1 MPEVTLSKE
10 QDGFWEAAEP
20 LWSHQRRLSSAPAE
34 VDAII
39 ARLGIGAGATVLDL
53 CCGVGRHTVELARRG
68 LLVTGVD
75 ATRDYLDKAA
85 RRAQTEGLQVEL
97 VQGDMRAFCRQGAF
111 DVVLNLGR
119 SFGYF
124 DDPDDDRRVV
134 TNVYASLGPG
144 GAFVLETIGKEA
156 LARVF
161 RPKYWRE
168 NDGTYYL
175 YELKVSRHW
184 SWVEDRTIIFDD
196 RGRTE
201 LVFSYRLYSAVE
213 LITLLRGCGFAG
225 VDIYGDLAGS
235 AYDHRSKR
243 LVAVARK

>member
-1 MPEVTLSKE
+1 MTLSKE

-34 VDAII
+34 VDAIV

-68 LLVTGVD
+68 LRATGVD

-85 RRAQTEGLQVEL
+85 RYAQAEGLQVEL
-97 VQGDMRAFCRQGAF
+97 VQDDMRTFCRPGAF
-111 DVVLNLGR
+111 DAVLNLGR

-134 TNVYASLGPG
+134 TNVYASLAAG
-144 GAFVLETIGKEA
+144 GAFVLETIGKEG

-161 RPKYWRE
+161 RPRYWRE
-168 NDGTYYL
+168 KDGAYYL
-175 YELKVSRHW
+175 YELKISRNW
-184 SWVEDRTIIFDD
+184 SWVEDRTIVFDD

-213 LITLLRGCGFAG
+213 LITLLRECGFAE
-225 VDIYGDLAGS
+225 VEVSGDLAGS
-235 AYDHRSKR
+235 PYDHRSRR
-243 LVAVARK
+243 LIAVARK